1 MKRHTKQRIT
11 GLLAVCLTFTAAV
24 YGREG
29 NPAAYRNG
37 DRLCVRLPITAGIDL
52 PANGQPDTG
61 RPFRRWSPPRSPLSY
76 NRGCRSSFP

>member
-52 PANGQPDTG
+52 PANGQLTVTPVV
-61 RPFRRWSPPRSPLSY
+61 SLSLIHI
-76 NRGCRSSFP
+76 